1 MKCAL
6 DDAQHL
12 PQGPVPI
19 SSNGSL
25 NRHFLLCHFV
35 ALWRQSRTLGLEWYF
50 IISAGAQRGQHIFTW
65 NLKLGNG
72 GRFRVKC
79 QSQDGDAMR
88 AQQDQGGGHLVTRR
102 TMLWENWRMYF
113 TCSRSHNETELG
125 LSPVL
130 SKPRQ
135 FPHEPA
141 FVWCFIIPWQV
152 YPVTSFD
159 PHGNTNSKVSTDM
172 LTIVYTESYTPSSSF
187 CFSLEWWKHFK
198 MSPFY
203 TGDETDGTGP

>member
-25 NRHFLLCHFV
+25 NRHFLLCHFI
-35 ALWRQSRTLGLEWYF
+35 LWPCEDSQGHWGWSSISFFFFFIYFLTFILFFYFLTLQYCIGLPYINMNPPQVYTCSPSWTLLTPPSPYHPSESSQGTSPKHPVYF
-50 IISAGAQRGQHIFTW
+50 IISAGVQRWQHIFAW
-65 NLKLGNG
+65 NLQLGNW
-72 GRFRVKC
+72 GRIRVKC
-79 QSQDGDAMR
+79 QSRDQDALR
-88 AQQDQGGGHLVTRR
+88 AQQDQGGGYLVTRR

-113 TCSRSHNETELG
+113 TCLRSHNETELG

-135 FPHEPA
+135 FPH
-141 FVWCFIIPWQV
+141 
-152 YPVTSFD
+152 
-159 PHGNTNSKVSTDM
+159 
-172 LTIVYTESYTPSSSF
+172 
-187 CFSLEWWKHFK
+187 
-198 MSPFY
+198 
-203 TGDETDGTGP
+203 